1 MQPIYTDAAP
11 APAGHYS
18 QGYIHND
25 MIFVSGQLPLK
36 PDSDNKED
44 PGDIEQQT
52 RQCLHNVSEILRAAG
67 SNLSKIIKVTVY
79 ISDIDLWDRV
89 NKVYAEIF
97 GNHKPARAV
106 VPTRDLHYRYKVE
119 IEAVA
124 VL

>member
-1 MQPIYTDAAP
+1 MQPVYTDAAP

-25 MIFVSGQLPLK
+25 RVFVSGQLPLK
-36 PDSDNKED
+36 PDSDNSE

-52 RQCLHNVSEILRAAG
+52 RQCLHNVSEILKAAG
-67 SNLSKIIKVTVY
+67 SDLSKVIKVTVY
-79 ISDIDLWDRV
+79 ISDITLWDRV
-89 NKVYAEIF
+89 NKVYAEMF

-106 VPTRDLHYRYKVE
+106 VPTRDLHFGCKVE